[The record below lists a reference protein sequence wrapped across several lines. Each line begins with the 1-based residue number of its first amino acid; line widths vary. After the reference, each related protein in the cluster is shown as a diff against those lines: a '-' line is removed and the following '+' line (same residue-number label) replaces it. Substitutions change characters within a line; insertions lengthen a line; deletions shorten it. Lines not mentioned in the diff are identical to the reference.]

1 MKILIKK
8 LIPNWVKDFYH
19 YSWALAG
26 AVYYGFPS
34 RKIKVIGVTGTGGKS
49 TVIALTGKILEESGY
64 KVASSSSIVFKWGD
78 KQEENK
84 YKMTMPGRLVLQK
97 FLNRAVAEKCDYAII
112 ETTSEGIKQFRHK
125 FIDFNIAVV
134 TNLNPEHIEAHKG
147 FENYK
152 KEKGKLF
159 KIAKE
164 IHIINLDDN
173 HKDFFLGFPTNR
185 IITYGV
191 ENKNADIVAENII
204 VKPEGSTFTVDGVD
218 FSLQLLCEFN
228 IYNALAA
235 IAIGVSQGVSLS
247 QCSDAI
253 KKVGQVAGRTERVI
267 DNPFYVFVDYAF
279 VPISLEKV
287 YQFLKP
293 EKGKLICVLGA
304 CGGGRDSWKRPVLG
318 TIADKYGNYIIVTN
332 EDPYDEN
339 PQEIIDQVSSG
350 IKDTKKLFKIFDRR
364 EGIRKAL
371 ELAKAGDTIIITGKG
386 CEPWICW
393 ERGRKEAW
401 DDRAVIREEFKRIKN
416 KGK

>member
-1 MKILIKK
+1 MKTFIKK
-8 LIPNWVKDFYH
+8 LAPDWIVGFYH
-19 YSWALAG
+19 YLWAFLG

-34 RKIKVIGVTGTGGKS
+34 KKIKIIGITGTGGKS
-49 TVIALTGKILEESGY
+49 TVIAIASKILEEAGY
-64 KVASSSSIVFKWGD
+64 KVACSSSIVFKWGD
-78 KQEENK
+78 KQKENK
-84 YKMTMPGRLVLQK
+84 YKMTMPGRFVLQR
-97 FLNRAVAEKCDYAII
+97 FLNRAVKEECDYAII

-125 FIDFNIAVV
+125 FIDFNVAVI

-152 KEKGKLF
+152 NEKGKLF
-159 KIAKE
+159 KTAKGT
-164 IHIINLDDN
+164 HIINLDDS
-173 HKDFFLGFPTNR
+173 HKDYFLDFPANR

-191 ENKNADIVAENII
+191 KNKNADIVAENTI
-204 VKPEGSTFTVDGVD
+204 VKPEGSTFTVDGVE
-218 FSLQLLCEFN
+218 FNLQLLCEFN

-235 IAIGVSQGVSLS
+235 IAIGISEGVSLS

-253 KKVGQVAGRTERVI
+253 KKVEQVAGRTERVI
-267 DNPFYVFVDYAF
+267 DSPYYVFVDYAF

-293 EKGKLICVLGA
+293 KKGKLICVLGA

-318 TIADKYGNYIIVTN
+318 SIADKYGDYIIVTN

-350 IKDTKKLFKIFDRR
+350 IKNTDKLFKILDRR
-364 EGIRKAL
+364 EGIKKAL
-371 ELAKAGDTIIITGKG
+371 QLAKAGDTIIITGKG

-401 DDRAVIREEFKRIKN
+401 DDRRIVKEEFKKIN
-416 KGK
+416 K

>member
-1 MKILIKK
+1 
-8 LIPNWVKDFYH
+8 
-19 YSWALAG
+19 
-26 AVYYGFPS
+26 
-34 RKIKVIGVTGTGGKS
+34 
-49 TVIALTGKILEESGY
+49 
-64 KVASSSSIVFKWGD
+64 
-78 KQEENK
+78 
-84 YKMTMPGRLVLQK
+84 MPGRFVLQR

-125 FIDFNIAVV
+125 FINFNVAVV

-152 KEKGKLF
+152 NEKGKLF
-159 KIAKE
+159 KIAKG
-164 IHIINLDDN
+164 IHIINLDDD
-173 HKDFFLGFPTNR
+173 HKDFFLGFPANR

-204 VKPEGSTFTVDGVD
+204 VKPEGSTFTVDGVE

-235 IAIGVSQGVSLS
+235 IAIGISQGISLS

-253 KKVGQVAGRTERVI
+253 KKVEQVAGRTERVI
-267 DNPFYVFVDYAF
+267 DGPFYVFVDYAF

-293 EKGKLICVLGA
+293 KKGKLICVLGA

-318 TIADKYGNYIIVTN
+318 SIADKYGDYIIVTN

-350 IKDTKKLFKIFDRR
+350 IKDVNKLFKILDRR
-364 EGIRKAL
+364 EGIKKAL

-401 DDRAVIREEFKRIKN
+401 DDRQIVKEEFKKL
-416 KGK
+416 KK